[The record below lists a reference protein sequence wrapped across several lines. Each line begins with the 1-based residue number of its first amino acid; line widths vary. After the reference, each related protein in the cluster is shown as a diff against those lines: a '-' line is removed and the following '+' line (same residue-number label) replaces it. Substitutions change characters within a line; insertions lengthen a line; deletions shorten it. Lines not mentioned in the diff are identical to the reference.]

1 MADELKP
8 ISRDSIDQ
16 WWANIKANSN
26 TLNGKAPTTEISS
39 GVSLTTPTPPTE
51 EKVDYNKQ
59 IVDEINEGN
68 KLKMKRLK
76 AFQEAEKEHLSA
88 YQTLV
93 KDAFK
98 RKEEIAKKQ
107 ERNARSQALANAL
120 GSLVNVITAGAM
132 ASKGG
137 YAPIVANYDNTADN
151 ALRKSI
157 EQRYALANEN
167 ENLLMNLENERRKQE
182 REWAR
187 QNYAQEIASIDAET
201 KAKTDHWNTLA
212 KEELYRDRTKWRIGE
227 EVEAA
232 KQKATDKG
240 EVQKGVKTHAAA
252 VDAKKPKQEKAKA
265 FKYNNDN
272 INQFVAN
279 VTSWEE
285 KTPNRFAKD
294 GSGFDIEPHKASDSE
309 KAFATRVAKFMQN
322 PPAKEDGTA
331 RRPLTGK
338 NAQNMQS
345 IVKILLMDKD
355 YNQRIIGDI
364 TGELIADI
372 ADTIVANTNASDEKL
387 VAEVKKIVDGIK

>member
-1 MADELKP
+1 
-8 ISRDSIDQ
+8 
-16 WWANIKANSN
+16 
-26 TLNGKAPTTEISS
+26 
-39 GVSLTTPTPPTE
+39 
-51 EKVDYNKQ
+51 
-59 IVDEINEGN
+59 
-68 KLKMKRLK
+68 
-76 AFQEAEKEHLSA
+76 
-88 YQTLV
+88 
-93 KDAFK
+93 
-98 RKEEIAKKQ
+98 
-107 ERNARSQALANAL
+107 
-120 GSLVNVITAGAM
+120 
-132 ASKGG
+132 
-137 YAPIVANYDNTADN
+137 
-151 ALRKSI
+151 
-157 EQRYALANEN
+157 
-167 ENLLMNLENERRKQE
+167 MNLENERRKHE
-182 REWAR
+182 AEVAR

-212 KEELYRDRTKWRIGE
+212 KEKLYRDRTKWRIGE

-294 GSGFDIEPHKASDSE
+294 GSGFDIKPHKASDSE
-309 KAFATRVAKFMQN
+309 KSFATRVAKFMQN